1 MVHSIL
7 WRLIGCFCF
16 WWSLGLAL
24 FFISFGVNRIEEA
37 VRSGGGAT
45 AELVSASQRSGENIF
60 ADVQDSVQREG
71 NTGKAE
77 IWKDVTVQ
85 VSGNGSERFEKTA
98 AVQEKNSNIAQA
110 GNSSTN
116 TDNTEKP
123 SAAGCVALTF
133 DDGPHPVYTP
143 QLLDGLKESGVC
155 ATFFVVGENIPGNE
169 EILKRMEAEGH
180 LIGNHTY
187 DHVKLSDLDS
197 ARACAEVEK
206 TNALIQEATGKE
218 PEFIRPPFGAWKKTM
233 ECSLGMLPVLWDV
246 DPLDWTTKNTA
257 LIVERVLEETEP
269 GDIILLHDYYQSSV
283 DAALEIVDA
292 LTEKGYEFVTVD
304 ELILE

>member
-1 MVHSIL
+1 MVRSIL
-7 WRLIGCFCF
+7 WRLIGCLCF

-24 FFISFGVNRIEEA
+24 FFISFGVNRIAKA
-37 VRSGGGAT
+37 VQNSANPERILSDQRPDRNT
-45 AELVSASQRSGENIF
+45 DAEF
-60 ADVQDSVQREG
+60 QDSVQTMENAG
-71 NTGKAE
+71 MGQSAA
-77 IWKDVTVQ
+77 VQ
-85 VSGNGSERFEKTA
+85 VSENSSIRAEKTITA
-98 AVQEKNSNIAQA
+98 K
-110 GNSSTN
+110 
-116 TDNTEKP
+116 
-123 SAAGCVALTF
+123 VALTF

-143 QLLDGLKESGVC
+143 QLLDGLNERDVH

-169 EILKRMEAEGH
+169 EILKRMDAEGH

-187 DHVKLSDLDS
+187 NHVKLSDLDS

-206 TNALIQEATGKE
+206 TNILIQEATGKE
-218 PEFIRPPFGAWKKTM
+218 PEFIRPPFGEWKKAM
-233 ECSLGMLPVLWDV
+233 ECSFEMIPVLWDV

-257 LIVERVLEETEP
+257 LVVERVLKDTKP

-292 LTEKGYEFVTVD
+292 LTERGYKFVTVD

>member
-1 MVHSIL
+1 MIERFRPGGIAGMVRSIL
-7 WRLIGCFCF
+7 WRLIGCLCF

-24 FFISFGVNRIEEA
+24 FFISFGVNRIEKA
-37 VRSGGGAT
+37 VQNGTNPQGILSDQRPDRNT
-45 AELVSASQRSGENIF
+45 DAEF
-60 ADVQDSVQREG
+60 QDSVQTME
-71 NTGKAE
+71 NTGMGQSAA
-77 IWKDVTVQ
+77 VQ
-85 VSGNGSERFEKTA
+85 VSENSSIRAEKTIA
-98 AVQEKNSNIAQA
+98 AK
-110 GNSSTN
+110 
-116 TDNTEKP
+116 
-123 SAAGCVALTF
+123 VALTF

-143 QLLDGLKESGVC
+143 QLLDGLKERGVH

-169 EILKRMEAEGH
+169 EILKRMDAESH

-187 DHVKLSDLDS
+187 SHVKLSELDT

-206 TNALIQEATGKE
+206 TNALICEVTGKE
-218 PEFIRPPFGAWKKTM
+218 SEFIRPPFGEWKKTM
-233 ECSLGMLPVLWDV
+233 ECSLEMIPVLWDV

-257 LIVERVLEETEP
+257 LVVERVLKDTKP

-292 LTEKGYEFVTVD
+292 LMERGYKFVTVD

>member
-1 MVHSIL
+1 MVRSIL
-7 WRLIGCFCF
+7 WRLIGCLCF

-24 FFISFGVNRIEEA
+24 FFISFGVNRIEKA
-37 VRSGGGAT
+37 VQNSTNPQGILSDQRPDRNT
-45 AELVSASQRSGENIF
+45 DAEF
-60 ADVQDSVQREG
+60 QDSVQTMENAG
-71 NTGKAE
+71 MGQSAA
-77 IWKDVTVQ
+77 VQ
-85 VSGNGSERFEKTA
+85 VSENSSIRAEKT
-98 AVQEKNSNIAQA
+98 
-110 GNSSTN
+110 
-116 TDNTEKP
+116 

-143 QLLDGLKESGVC
+143 QLLDGLKERSVH
-155 ATFFVVGENIPGNE
+155 ATFFVVGKNILGNE
-169 EILKRMEAEGH
+169 ALLKRMETEGH

-187 DHVKLSDLDS
+187 SHVKLSELDI

-206 TNALIQEATGKE
+206 TNALICEVTGKE
-218 PEFIRPPFGAWKKTM
+218 PEFIRPPFGEWKKAM
-233 ECSLGMLPVLWDV
+233 ECRFEMIPVLWDV

-257 LIVERVLEETEP
+257 LVVERVLKDTKP

-292 LTEKGYEFVTVD
+292 LTERGYKFVTVD

>member
-1 MVHSIL
+1 MVRSIL
-7 WRLIGCFCF
+7 WRLIGCLCF

-24 FFISFGVNRIEEA
+24 FFISFGVNRIEKA
-37 VRSGGGAT
+37 VQNGTNPQGILSDQRPDRNT
-45 AELVSASQRSGENIF
+45 DAEF
-60 ADVQDSVQREG
+60 QDSVQTME
-71 NTGKAE
+71 NTGMGQSAA
-77 IWKDVTVQ
+77 VQ
-85 VSGNGSERFEKTA
+85 VSENSSIRAEKTIA
-98 AVQEKNSNIAQA
+98 AK
-110 GNSSTN
+110 
-116 TDNTEKP
+116 
-123 SAAGCVALTF
+123 VALTF

-143 QLLDGLKESGVC
+143 QLLDGLKERGVR

-169 EILKRMEAEGH
+169 EILKRMDAEGH

-187 DHVKLSDLDS
+187 NHVKLSDLDS

-206 TNALIQEATGKE
+206 TNVLIQEATGKE

-257 LIVERVLEETEP
+257 LVVERVLKDTKP

-283 DAALEIVDA
+283 DAALEIVDT
-292 LTEKGYEFVTVD
+292 LTQRGYEFVTVD

>member
-1 MVHSIL
+1 MVRSIL
-7 WRLIGCFCF
+7 WRLIGCLCF

-24 FFISFGVNRIEEA
+24 FFISFGVNRIEKA
-37 VRSGGGAT
+37 VQNSTNPQGILSDQRPDRNT
-45 AELVSASQRSGENIF
+45 DAEF
-60 ADVQDSVQREG
+60 QDSVQTMENAG
-71 NTGKAE
+71 MGQSAA
-77 IWKDVTVQ
+77 VQ
-85 VSGNGSERFEKTA
+85 VSENSSIRAEKT
-98 AVQEKNSNIAQA
+98 
-110 GNSSTN
+110 
-116 TDNTEKP
+116 

-143 QLLDGLKESGVC
+143 QLLDGLNERGVH
-155 ATFFVVGENIPGNE
+155 ATFFVVGKNILGNE
-169 EILKRMEAEGH
+169 ALLKRMETEGH

-187 DHVKLSDLDS
+187 SHVKLSELDI

-206 TNALIQEATGKE
+206 TNALICEVTGKE
-218 PEFIRPPFGAWKKTM
+218 PEFIRPPFGEWKKAM
-233 ECSLGMLPVLWDV
+233 ECSFEMIPVLWDV

-257 LIVERVLEETEP
+257 LVVERVLKDTKP

-292 LTEKGYEFVTVD
+292 LTERGYKFVTVD

>member
-1 MVHSIL
+1 MVRSIL
-7 WRLIGCFCF
+7 WRLIGCLCF

-24 FFISFGVNRIEEA
+24 FFISFGVNRIEKA
-37 VRSGGGAT
+37 VQNSTNPERILSDQRPDRNT
-45 AELVSASQRSGENIF
+45 DAEF
-60 ADVQDSVQREG
+60 QDSVRAME
-71 NTGKAE
+71 NTGMGQSAA
-77 IWKDVTVQ
+77 VQ
-85 VSGNGSERFEKTA
+85 VSKNSSIRAEKTIA
-98 AVQEKNSNIAQA
+98 AK
-110 GNSSTN
+110 
-116 TDNTEKP
+116 
-123 SAAGCVALTF
+123 VALTF

-143 QLLDGLKESGVC
+143 QLLDGLKERGVH

-169 EILKRMEAEGH
+169 EILKRMDAEGH

-187 DHVKLSDLDS
+187 NHVKLSDLDS

-206 TNALIQEATGKE
+206 TNVLIQEATGKE

-257 LIVERVLEETEP
+257 LVVERVLKDTKP

-283 DAALEIVDA
+283 DAALEIVDT
-292 LTEKGYEFVTVD
+292 LTQRGYEFVTVD

>member
-1 MVHSIL
+1 MVRSIL
-7 WRLIGCFCF
+7 WRLIGCLCF

-24 FFISFGVNRIEEA
+24 FFISFGVNRIEKA
-37 VRSGGGAT
+37 VQNSANPERILSDQRPDRNT
-45 AELVSASQRSGENIF
+45 DAEFQVSVRAME
-60 ADVQDSVQREG
+60 
-71 NTGKAE
+71 NTGMGQSAA
-77 IWKDVTVQ
+77 VQ
-85 VSGNGSERFEKTA
+85 VSKNSLIRAEKTVA
-98 AVQEKNSNIAQA
+98 AK
-110 GNSSTN
+110 
-116 TDNTEKP
+116 
-123 SAAGCVALTF
+123 VALTF

-143 QLLDGLKESGVC
+143 QLLDGLKERGVH

-169 EILKRMEAEGH
+169 EILKRMDAEGH

-187 DHVKLSDLDS
+187 SHVKLSELDT

-206 TNALIQEATGKE
+206 TNALICEVTGKE
-218 PEFIRPPFGAWKKTM
+218 PEFIRPPFGEWKKTM
-233 ECSLGMLPVLWDV
+233 ECSLEMIPVLWDV

-257 LIVERVLEETEP
+257 LVVERVLKDTKP

-292 LTEKGYEFVTVD
+292 LMERGYKFVTVD